1 MFELRFS
8 RYFLFVSLIINL
20 GGLSCVWMTALYLG
34 IKFILTLLVIIH
46 FFFLLRKYF
55 WLSAPNSISAFRFD
69 GEHWHLKTKNGK
81 TDVTELK
88 ETLKSRYLI
97 LLNFASIFDGNR
109 YQLILFPRLYF

>member
-1 MFELRFS
+1 M
-8 RYFLFVSLIINL
+8 NL
-20 GGLSCVWMTALYLG
+20 VGLTCVWMTALYLE
-34 IKFILTLLVIIH
+34 IKFILTFIVSIH

-69 GEHWHLKTKNGK
+69 GEHWYLKMKNEK

-109 YQLILFPRLYF
+109 YQLMLFTDSIFKIAFCRLGTLLVMD